1 MAARVER
8 RGVRGGDHALATAAI
23 LIQIFLSPFE
33 RRQSVPEVQAGRH
46 TGGIPSVWAWHA
58 PAVKLQTQRT
68 KEKARE
74 SRQERDAVRPVMR
87 PAMRP
92 AIEAHF
98 RSPTRPT
105 SGVRLVCHNSP
116 LFPGQPRLRKREAV
130 CQGSRGLQQCS
141 STLERLKS
149 WMHLCWFR
157 SNASAGNSAAFPH
170 SYPECLVCL
179 RRANACATRCAA
191 AQRRGRRRRP
201 NTQVQR
207 WRASRLP
214 WWKPAIV
221 SYFL

>member
-33 RRQSVPEVQAGRH
+33 RRQSVPGVQAGRH

-87 PAMRP
+87 PA
-92 AIEAHF
+92 IEAHF

-105 SGVRLVCHNSP
+105 SGVRLVCHNFSP
-116 LFPGQPRLRKREAV
+116 FPWPTTAEKKGGSLPRLSWTPTV
-130 CQGSRGLQQCS
+130 
-141 STLERLKS
+141 LEHVGTFKELDAP
-149 WMHLCWFR
+149 LLVQV
-157 SNASAGNSAAFPH
+157 
-170 SYPECLVCL
+170 ECL
-179 RRANACATRCAA
+179 
-191 AQRRGRRRRP
+191 GG
-201 NTQVQR
+201 
-207 WRASRLP
+207 
-214 WWKPAIV
+214 
-221 SYFL
+221 